1 MDAGIGIGGLGVEKD
16 EFVDSKFDLFGKTD
30 YEVGIKKTIS
40 QTFRPQSTT
49 TSKGPFSFLIPSDP
63 DKFTNVESLRLHG
76 KMRIMKKD
84 TGTGA
89 LSNIKKNPFNF
100 KDFDISEASLVVN
113 GVHEPPEL
121 YKMNKADN
129 DKVDMYAVF

>member
-1 MDAGIGIGGLGVEKD
+1 MCDKKKKKKNLLKEPLHRIFLQKFNMDAGIGIGGLSVEKD

-30 YEVGIKKTIS
+30 YEVGIKKTVS
-40 QTFRPQSTT
+40 QTFRPQSTS

-63 DKFTNVESLRLHG
+63 DKFTNTESLRLHG

-89 LSNIKKNPFNF
+89 LSN
-100 KDFDISEASLVVN
+100 LN
-113 GVHEPPEL
+113 GL
-121 YKMNKADN
+121 LSILS
-129 DKVDMYAVF
+129 